1 MQEKKQKNADFIH
14 RIGPL
19 NIKPTVYFAENEPPN
34 NVAFET
40 AQIFIFIIHKSKHRP
55 KRA

>member
-19 NIKPTVYFAENEPPN
+19 NIKPTVYFAENELLHL
-34 NVAFET
+34 
-40 AQIFIFIIHKSKHRP
+40 QIMSHLKQP
-55 KRA
+55 KYLYL